1 MATGTRATALLARNR
16 VIHTVHE
23 YPHDP
28 RSASFGE
35 EAARALGVP
44 EQRLFKTLVAVV
56 DAKLVC
62 AVVPV
67 SGRLSLKALAAAV
80 GGKRADM
87 ADPSAAQRA
96 TGYVIGGISPLAQ
109 QSRLPVVLDSTAEQF
124 PTVFVSAGKRGL
136 QVELAPVDLVR
147 LTSAQVA
154 PIATA

>member
-1 MATGTRATALLARNR
+1 VATATRATALLVRNR
-16 VIHTVHE
+16 VTHTIHA

-28 RSASFGE
+28 RAEGFGE

-44 EQRLFKTLVAVV
+44 EERLFKTLVAVV

-80 GGKRADM
+80 AGKRADM
-87 ADPSAAQRA
+87 ADPAAAARA

-109 QSRLPVVLDSTAEQF
+109 QTRLPVVIDSTAEKF
-124 PTVFVSAGKRGL
+124 ATVFVSAGKRGL
-136 QVELAPVDLVR
+136 QVELAPADLVN
-147 LTSAQVA
+147 LTSAKVA
-154 PIATA
+154 PISTT

>member
-1 MATGTRATALLARNR
+1 VATGTRATALLARNQ
-16 VIHTVHE
+16 VIHTVHA

-28 RSASFGE
+28 RSESFGE

-44 EQRLFKTLVAVV
+44 EQRLFKTLVAMV
-56 DAKLVC
+56 DAKLVS

-80 GGKRADM
+80 GGKRAEM

-96 TGYVIGGISPLAQ
+96 TGYVIGGISSLAQ

-124 PTVFVSAGKRGL
+124 RTVFVSAGKRGL
-136 QVELAPVDLVR
+136 QVELAPADLVR

>member
-16 VIHTVHE
+16 VIHTVHA

-28 RSASFGE
+28 RNESFGE

-44 EQRLFKTLVAVV
+44 EQRLFKTLVAMV

-136 QVELAPVDLVR
+136 QVELAPADLVR

-154 PIATA
+154 PISTA